1 MENKPK
7 SSRRSFLKLGVVA
20 AVVVAAGGAI
30 YRSRNPK
37 QHEKHLL
44 DGEAK
49 IALHAIVLTM
59 LQNALPASG
68 PERESAA
75 KQAINNVEIAIS
87 GLPYHAQKEVADLFG
102 LLSLGLARRLLTGIS
117 SGWSEAQA
125 QEVGAFLQNWRL
137 HSSETFQSGY
147 HALHDLILGPFY
159 GNPANWQSIGY
170 PGPLKELSQ

>member
-1 MENKPK
+1 MENKPT
-7 SSRRSFLKLGVVA
+7 SSRRSFLKLGVAA

-30 YRSRNPK
+30 YRSRNPS

-49 IALHAIVLTM
+49 IALHAIVLA
-59 LQNALPASG
+59 LLNNALPESG
-68 PERESAA
+68 PEREAAA

-102 LLSLGLARRLLTGIS
+102 LLSISLVRRMLTGIGS
-117 SGWSEAQA
+117 SWGEAQV

-137 HSSETFQSGY
+137 HSSATFQSGY
-147 HALHDLILGPFY
+147 HALHDLIIGPFY
-159 GNPANWQSIGY
+159 GNPANWQAIGY